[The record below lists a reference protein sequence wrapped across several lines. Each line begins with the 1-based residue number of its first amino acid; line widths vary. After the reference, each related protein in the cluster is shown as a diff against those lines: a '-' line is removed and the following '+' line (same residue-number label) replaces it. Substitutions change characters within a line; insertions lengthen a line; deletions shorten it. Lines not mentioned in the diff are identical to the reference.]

1 MLLARYADAENLL
14 PRHARLC
21 QGIAGGLLQRVQP
34 LPDVLLAA
42 AVMVADQAMRGRAL
56 AQHSTAFGIE
66 HQHLGALGAAVN
78 SKKHG
83 RTSKAVGKFFQ
94 RATDAQRAQVI
105 EVLLERCDKL
115 G

>member
-34 LPDVLLAA
+34 LPYVLLAA
-42 AVMVADQAMRGRAL
+42 AVMVADQAMRGRTL

-78 SKKHG
+78 C
-83 RTSKAVGKFFQ
+83 
-94 RATDAQRAQVI
+94 ATDAQRAQVI